1 MSGPAAVVPA
11 SAPAIEV
18 RDLGKAYRVY
28 RRPLDRL
35 RELFQ
40 PADRA
45 PLHATVHA
53 LQDVSFTARP
63 GERLG
68 ILGVNGS
75 GKSTLLRILAG
86 VLEPTSGRVEV
97 RGRVAALLEL
107 GSAFNPELTGRENV
121 MQFGSIMGYSG
132 PALDERFRQI
142 HEFSEIGDF
151 VESPM
156 KTYSS
161 GMTMRLAFAASAFV
175 EPDVLIID
183 EALSV
188 GDAYFQAKSAFKIRQ
203 LLDRGCTFLFVSH
216 SAEAVKSLCDRA
228 ILLDQGR
235 VVADGSTDEVT
246 AAYASRIYQ
255 RQRSQVWY
263 RSSQPVPEAGE
274 AVGPDPCFTESAE
287 FARRVEHLRQGTGE
301 CRITDVRLL
310 DAEGRD
316 VERADFGQAL
326 TVRVSLR
333 SREVMPPD
341 VAIGVGIND
350 RNGLQVLQFM
360 SDDEGLV
367 LHGRR
372 ASEEFVVDFTFENC
386 LAQGEYSI
394 NVGVGQQGTIPTF
407 PGYKQSEAILDATFG
422 GLVFLALHR
431 EQAPVWGKVR
441 VPVKVGRAGEG
452 T

>member
-1 MSGPAAVVPA
+1 MSIAEDGVAAPL
-11 SAPAIEV
+11 PAIEV

-35 RELFQ
+35 REIFRSSEH
-40 PADRA
+40 AA
-45 PLHATVHA
+45 LHTTVHA

-86 VLEPTSGRVEV
+86 VLEPTSGSVRV

-121 MQFGSIMGYSG
+121 MQFGAIMGYSG
-132 PALDERFRQI
+132 AELEARFRQI

-151 VESPM
+151 IESPM

-161 GMTMRLAFAASAFV
+161 GMTMRVAFAASAFV
-175 EPDVLIID
+175 EPEVLIID

-216 SAEAVKSLCDRA
+216 SPDAVRSLCDRA
-228 ILLDQGR
+228 ILLEQGR
-235 VVADGSTDEVT
+235 LVADGPTDEVT
-246 AAYASRIYQ
+246 ASYASRIYQ
-255 RQRSQVWY
+255 RQHSQVWY
-263 RSSQPVPEAGE
+263 RSSQPAHPAVVPDGSN
-274 AVGPDPCFTESAE
+274 PCFTESAE
-287 FARRVEHLRQGTGE
+287 FERRVEHLRQGTGE

-310 DAEGRD
+310 DAESRD
-316 VERADFGQAL
+316 VERADFGQML
-326 TVRVSLR
+326 TVRVCLR
-333 SREVMPPD
+333 SRDVMPPD

-360 SDDEGLV
+360 SDEGGLV
-367 LHGRR
+367 LDGTRPR
-372 ASEEFVVDFTFENC
+372 EEFVVDFTFENC
-386 LAQGEYSI
+386 LAYGEYSI
-394 NVGVGQQGTIPTF
+394 NAGVGQQGAIPTL
-407 PGYKQSEAILDATFG
+407 PGHKQSVAILDATFG

-431 EQAPVWGKVR
+431 EQAPVWGKVGI
-441 VPVKVGRAGEG
+441 PVKVVRV
-452 T
+452 